1 MVKKTAI
8 IKSKGGGGK
17 ILIIVESPGKITKLQ
32 EEVVKLKSTIEQKKH
47 EIEKINKEIGRA
59 HV

>member
-32 EEVVKLKSTIEQKKH
+32 EALGPNYIVM
-47 EIEKINKEIGRA
+47 A
-59 HV
+59 